1 MRKINKVVFV
11 QTHKLVKIIR
21 LLMEKVRGIELPTDL
36 GGGSSRKDITSTGG
50 DDLNEKREGE
60 GGERGERGR
69 SVEGGGRQTERERE
83 VYMKYKL
90 YE

>member
-1 MRKINKVVFV
+1 MFV

-36 GGGSSRKDITSTGG
+36 GGGSRRKDITSTGG

-69 SVEGGGRQTERERE
+69 RQEGGGGGRQRARERERGIYG
-83 VYMKYKL
+83 V
-90 YE
+90 